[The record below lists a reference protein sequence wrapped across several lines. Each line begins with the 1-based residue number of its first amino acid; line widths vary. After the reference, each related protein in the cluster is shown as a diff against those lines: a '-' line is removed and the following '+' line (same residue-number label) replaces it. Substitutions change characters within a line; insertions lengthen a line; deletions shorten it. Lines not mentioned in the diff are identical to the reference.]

1 MEPPMNKLP
10 KIEGSPII
18 RWSVS
23 FFCIVLI
30 SIVLYVLG
38 FDVVF
43 NVEPIKFRR
52 LTGHVVI
59 LIIGLLSLGAI
70 WRISIAS
77 RLLAGLLGIFGV
89 FYLIDEWVVS
99 SEPILFAKRYA
110 SASNPLN
117 AVLYFLLIAVP
128 CLLYASGFKTL
139 LEKYL
144 VPGCLIFFLYTAGS
158 FTYAIAKI
166 FDLRGWQYVLVFLPL
181 ILLMMWLIAQS
192 IWVFFRD
199 RKRGW
204 RIGSAGHGSR
214 TYEERV
220 GKKWVSILLRCE
232 SDFREPPLIMS
243 MPGRDE
249 WKQFPTWT
257 EERHPLIMERI
268 MERLDAEEHTFIDAD
283 TLQEIQREPQIIVS
297 EN

>member
-1 MEPPMNKLP
+1 MEPPMNNP
-10 KIEGSPII
+10 QKIEGSPII

-30 SIVLYVLG
+30 SIALNVLG
-38 FDVVF
+38 FDLF
-43 NVEPIKFRR
+43 YNDEAIKLRR
-52 LTGHVVI
+52 LTGYVVI
-59 LIIGLLSLGAI
+59 LLIGLLSLGAI
-70 WRISIAS
+70 WRISIAA
-77 RLLAGLLGIFGV
+77 RLLAGLFGIFGV

-128 CLLYASGFKTL
+128 CFLYASGFKTL

-144 VPGCLIFFLYTAGS
+144 VPGCLIFFLYAAGA

-166 FDLRGWQYVLVFLPL
+166 FNLSGWQYVLVFLPL
-181 ILLMMWLIAQS
+181 ILLILWLIVQS
-192 IWVFFRD
+192 IWVFYRD

-204 RIGSAGHGSR
+204 RIGFVEYGTR

-220 GKKWVSILLRCE
+220 GKKWVSILLSCE
-232 SDFREPPLIMS
+232 SDFREPPLIMRF
-243 MPGRDE
+243 PGLED
-249 WKQFPTWT
+249 WKRFPTWT
-257 EERHPLIMERI
+257 EERHALIIERI
-268 MERLDAEEHTFIDAD
+268 MDSLNAKEHRFIDAD
-283 TLQEIQREPQIIVS
+283 TLREIKRTP
-297 EN
+297 